1 MILRRLP
8 RHLAER
14 GRTLPWAPW
23 VRALPLAVA
32 AAVAV
37 PSVRAQGAADP
48 GAAAAAL
55 AMKSEAARA
64 HERCE
69 ASVAE
74 TLRKLRGRQ
83 ADDVQFAP
91 GQRVVVP
98 ADDADIGVKGAGR
111 YRSVGVAGRAAGA
124 GHSFTFSCTFNTRTG
139 LASGVVLR
147 ETGGAASPDAW
158 QPDLSRV
165 SPEACES
172 AVAQHLK
179 SRHPRVASIALEP
192 DTRRLEPGADER
204 TVLLLG
210 QGAVQRAAGMNAVPF
225 TYRCEL
231 DARSGRVMVVK
242 TSV

>member
-1 MILRRLP
+1 MILP
-8 RHLAER
+8 RCPRQPTER
-14 GRTLPWAPW
+14 GRAGPWASW

-32 AAVAV
+32 AAAAV
-37 PSVRAQGAADP
+37 PATSAQGPAEP
-48 GAAAAAL
+48 AAAL
-55 AMKSEAARA
+55 AARTDAVRA

-83 ADDVQFAP
+83 ADDVQFSP
-91 GQRVVVP
+91 GQRVVAP
-98 ADDADIGVKGAGR
+98 ADDVDISVKGAGR
-111 YRSVGVAGRAAGA
+111 YRGVGVAGRTAGA
-124 GHSFTFSCTFNTRTG
+124 GQPFTYSCTFNTRTG
-139 LASGVVLR
+139 SASGVVLR
-147 ETGGAASPDAW
+147 ESGSPASRDAW

-179 SRHPRVASIALEP
+179 ASHPRVANIALEP

-210 QGAVQRAAGMNAVPF
+210 HGAVQRAAGMNAVPF
-225 TYRCEL
+225 TYSCEL
-231 DARSGRVMVVK
+231 DARSGRVVVVK